1 MLDDLFNI
9 ANVNALILMSIEKK
23 SNIRKCQS
31 TPNEEITF
39 NIKLLLIRNKLINIF
54 LHLSVV

>member
-39 NIKLLLIRNKLINIF
+39 NIKLLLIRNK
-54 LHLSVV
+54 